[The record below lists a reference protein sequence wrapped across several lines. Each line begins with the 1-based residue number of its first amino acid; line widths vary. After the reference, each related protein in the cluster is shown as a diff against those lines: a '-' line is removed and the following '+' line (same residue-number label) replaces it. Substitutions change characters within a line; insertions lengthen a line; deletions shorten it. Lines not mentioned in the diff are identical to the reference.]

1 MAKNKGISE
10 FSLTLLRVV
19 LGFIFVYHG
28 YLKLFV
34 KGGLPSTAFFFS
46 QIGIPLPNIS
56 AFVVAFVELIGGLL
70 LLIGLFTKWTSL
82 VLIFEMA
89 VAFFKVHLKKGF
101 LISNGGYEFVLLILA
116 ALVVV
121 LAYGAGKFALGKGFF
136 KSRHLH

>member
-1 MAKNKGISE
+1 MAKSKGISG

-19 LGFIFVYHG
+19 LGFIFIYHG

-34 KGGLPSTAFFFS
+34 KGSLPGTAFSFS
-46 QIGIPLPNIS
+46 QTGIPLPNIS
-56 AFVVAFVELIGGLL
+56 AVVVAFVEFTGGLL

-82 VLIFEMA
+82 VLVFEMA

-116 ALVVV
+116 ALVVI
-121 LAYGAGKFALGKGFF
+121 LAYGPGRFSFGKRFF